1 MVHPFISAPA
11 PVSALRRMGGVSFST
26 VVHSVL
32 IAGAVLATSP
42 RTHDLLDTSGESA
55 KPRIEEVQF
64 VRTVPKEEE
73 RKDDKGATV
82 EKEHSAKGAD
92 ETVTPLIA
100 VVEVTMAAAPDA
112 ATAIVTPAHDYDQ
125 ETANWVALQFEKPA
139 TSIADQ
145 IRRLYAAAQNGAY
158 DQDVVEKTVWP
169 RPNNPKPNYPS
180 SMLSAGIE
188 AHVLMRFVVDSTGR
202 VDAKSLVF
210 PQGVHQL
217 FTEAVKRALLRSRYF
232 PAELAGRRVAQHV
245 VQDFVF
251 QIQR

>member
-1 MVHPFISAPA
+1 
-11 PVSALRRMGGVSFST
+11 MGGVSFST

-32 IAGAVLATSP
+32 IAGAVVATNP
-42 RTHDLLDTSGESA
+42 RTHDLLDSRGESA
-55 KPRIEEVQF
+55 KPRVEEVQF
-64 VRTVPKEEE
+64 IRTVPKED
-73 RKDDKGATV
+73 RKDEKGAAA
-82 EKEHSAKGAD
+82 EKEQSAKAAE
-92 ETVTPLIA
+92 ETVTPIIA
-100 VVEVTMAAAPDA
+100 VVEVAMAAPPDA
-112 ATAIVTPAHDYDQ
+112 AAAIITPAEEYDK
-125 ETANWVALQFEKPA
+125 ETANWVALQFNKPT

-145 IRRLYAAAQNGAY
+145 IRRVYAVAQNGAY
-158 DQDVVEKTVWP
+158 EQDVVEKTVWP

-202 VDAKSLVF
+202 VDARSLVF